1 MSHQGKIFH
10 SLIFMYN
17 YTFKVKKL
25 DAVIGPE
32 NTHRCRIHPHEAAI
46 FSLQAKGRNVE
57 MFKSVSKAA
66 LTVEVDEKKEDSSVE
81 IPVNFS
87 KADLAKV
94 KYSLFVQFCTFV
106 LILTRKV
113 CGAKDIN

>member
-1 MSHQGKIFH
+1 MSFSLSHQGKIFTA
-10 SLIFMYN
+10 LYL
-17 YTFKVKKL
+17 YTFQEKKL

-46 FSLQAKGRNVE
+46 YSLRAEGKKLKTFRSMSRAE
-57 MFKSVSKAA
+57 

-87 KADLAKV
+87 KQDLAKV
-94 KYSLFVQFCTFV
+94 KKLNFFCT
-106 LILTRKV
+106 I
-113 CGAKDIN
+113 